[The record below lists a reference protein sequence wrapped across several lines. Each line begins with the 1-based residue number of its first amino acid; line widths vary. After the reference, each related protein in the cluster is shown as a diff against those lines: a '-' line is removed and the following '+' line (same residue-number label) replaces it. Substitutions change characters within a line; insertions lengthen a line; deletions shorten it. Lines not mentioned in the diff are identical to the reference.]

1 MSVYF
6 LGVYFSTT
14 KYIYFRDNAS
24 TNEGSVIERYLGN
37 KNVWLAALIVSS
49 VFLGIILLVLLVLT
63 SRIKIAI
70 ELIKES
76 SK

>member
-1 MSVYF
+1 MYI

-24 TNEGSVIERYLGN
+24 TEDQNSVIDQYLQN
-37 KNVWLAALIVSS
+37 KNFWLAALIVSS
-49 VFLGIILLVLLVLT
+49 VILGIILLVLLFLRK
-63 SRIKIAI
+63 RINLAIA
-70 ELIKES
+70 LIKEG